1 MEKGYLNRTSLY
13 IQSFQMTEY
22 FSPKRALSLRLY
34 VCHSLLFG
42 HYSSDFDETW
52 TTWSYQKFE
61 MTLFSDFENVASMTS
76 WRPFCMFMNAALSR
90 SQFCSDFLQILGR
103 VSKTSSR
110 VCYWKSA
117 KSVNNFRSKK
127 RTAFTTKSFFW
138 FSRRC
143 RRSVVR
149 SPAGTKVLQLDS
161 CYCCD
166 NTWLLFFEKSKWL
179 NIL

>member
-1 MEKGYLNRTSLY
+1 MWLFCYLF
-13 IQSFQMTEY
+13 IFI
-22 FSPKRALSLRLY
+22 FSHFRWLNILVRNEPCLCVCLCVCLS

-90 SQFCSDFLQILGR
+90 SQFCFDFLQNYGQGSL
-103 VSKTSSR
+103 VSSN

-127 RTAFTTKSFFW
+127 RTAFTKNRFLVFKPVSEVRGSIPGGDKSFATW
-138 FSRRC
+138 F
-143 RRSVVR
+143 
-149 SPAGTKVLQLDS
+149 
-161 CYCCD
+161 
-166 NTWLLFFEKSKWL
+166 LLL
-179 NIL
+179 LR